1 MSNAP
6 NQWNQRQ
13 PPNRRPSNRHPSNRQ
28 IPSQSP
34 SRPPVGPSLHRY
46 KALWAGGAITLLA
59 LATVLPTQVSSQA
72 IAEASCEQVVK
83 SGAEISRGQLSNLLA
98 VPVGSNREAVLQAVA
113 EPYCTLPLAAT
124 ATSASPAESESKAT
138 LPLTSREAYPLAFD
152 RSAWVVL
159 NYGSDGYQGYDF
171 LFKP

>member
-13 PPNRRPSNRHPSNRQ
+13 PPNRRPSNRQR
-28 IPSQSP
+28 PSQSP
-34 SRPPVGPSLHRY
+34 GRPPVEPSLHRY
-46 KALWAGGAITLLA
+46 KALWASGAITLLA
-59 LATVLPTQVSSQA
+59 LAIVLPTQVSSQA

-98 VPVGSNREAVLQAVA
+98 VPAGSSRETVLRAVA
-113 EPYCTLPLAAT
+113 EPYCTLPLAPTT
-124 ATSASPAESESKAT
+124 ASASPDENEPKSD
-138 LPLTSREAYPLAFD
+138 LLLTSREAYPLAFD
-152 RSAWVVL
+152 RSAWIVL